1 MKSKVFKILIAIAS
15 AGILFGIG
23 WQVFTAFYDPYESVT
38 VKQGTY
44 EKKVELSGYF
54 VRDEKALTVEQP
66 GAISYAY
73 KNGERAARESELLR
87 IYKEEE
93 TLQALEQLD
102 ELSASREILSQI
114 NQGIGSDG
122 LNLDLVKRQLSD
134 VRTSLMHAVDD
145 GAYSELNTLSQQLL
159 LCLNRYKLC
168 IGEDLSLETTIAEL
182 DKQIAE
188 ISKTIPQPDSVIK
201 TDQPG
206 YFCSSGDGLEST
218 YTVAS
223 IDSITVDSVHNVLL
237 NKENVPVEG
246 TSTVGKMVH
255 SNTWYFV
262 SEINADDAEY
272 FKKGKSIPLS
282 FASHNSQTVD
292 TTVENILIEE
302 GKETAVVVFK
312 GDTVNAELL
321 SMRFET
327 PSASVFSY
335 SGIIVPKEAVRI
347 ERNVN
352 EEGYSENQ
360 KIVYALLGKTV
371 RSRKLDIIYED
382 ENVVVSRP
390 SEVSGYVSAY
400 DQVIIK
406 GRELNDTTQ

>member
-1 MKSKVFKILIAIAS
+1 MKSKVFKGLIVIVS
-15 AGILFGIG
+15 IGVLFGIG
-23 WQVFTAFYDPYESVT
+23 YQMFSSFYDPYQSVT

-44 EKKVELSGYF
+44 EKKIEISGYF
-54 VRDEKALTVEQP
+54 VRNEKAITVENP
-66 GAISYAY
+66 GSISYAY
-73 KNGERAARESELLR
+73 KNGERAAREAELLR
-87 IYKEEE
+87 IYKDEA

-102 ELSASREILSQI
+102 ELSASREILAQI
-114 NQGIGSDG
+114 NQGIGSDA

-134 VRTSLMHAVDD
+134 VRISLMHAVDD
-145 GAYSELNTLSQQLL
+145 GAYSELNALSQQLL

-188 ISKTIPQPDSVIK
+188 ISKTIPKPDSVVK

-223 IDSITVDSVHNVLL
+223 LESITTDSVHQALL
-237 NKENVPVEG
+237 DQKNAPSEG
-246 TSTVGKMVH
+246 TNTVGKMVY

-262 SEINADDAEY
+262 SEIDAADAGY
-272 FKKGKSIPLS
+272 FQKGQSVPLS
-282 FASHNSQTVD
+282 FASHNSQTAD
-292 TTVENILIEE
+292 TTVEKIIAEDE
-302 GKETAVVVFK
+302 KETAVVVFK

-327 PSASVFSY
+327 PVASVFSY

-390 SEVSGYVSAY
+390 SEVGGYVSAY